1 MEIIL
6 IALVVIIYL
15 LNFSKNK
22 TPNIQ
27 TKKTNIKQKR
37 KPRAYSPGQVKKK
50 PKVSPESKLYP
61 ITWDKFVICQYCGS
75 ENRREVKC
83 CK

>member
-27 TKKTNIKQKR
+27 TKNTNIKHKR

-50 PKVSPESKLYP
+50 PKVSPESKLDP
-61 ITWDKFVICQYCGS
+61 ITWEKFVICQYCGS
-75 ENRREVKC
+75 ELSLIHI
-83 CK
+83 

>member
-1 MEIIL
+1 MI
-6 IALVVIIYL
+6 
-15 LNFSKNK
+15 
-22 TPNIQ
+22 
-27 TKKTNIKQKR
+27 KTNIKQKR

-50 PKVSPESKLYP
+50 PKVSPESKLDP

>member
-6 IALVVIIYL
+6 IALVIIIYL

-37 KPRAYSPGQVKKK
+37 KSRAYSPGQVKKK
-50 PKVSPESKLYP
+50 PKVSPESKLDP
-61 ITWDKFVICQYCGS
+61 ITWGKFLFVSTADHNIA
-75 ENRREVKC
+75 EK
-83 CK
+83 

>member
-6 IALVVIIYL
+6 IALVIIIYL

-27 TKKTNIKQKR
+27 TKKTNIKQKP
-37 KPRAYSPGQVKKK
+37 KSRAYSPGQVKKK
-50 PKVSPESKLYP
+50 PKVSQESKLDP
-61 ITWDKFVICQYCGS
+61 ITWGKFFICEYCGS
-75 ENRREVKC
+75 QHLREVKC

>member
-27 TKKTNIKQKR
+27 TKNTNIKQKL
-37 KPRAYSPGQVKKK
+37 KSRAYSPGQVKKK
-50 PKVSPESKLYP
+50 PKVSPESKLDP
-61 ITWDKFVICQYCGS
+61 ITWDKFFICQYCGS
-75 ENRREVKC
+75 ENRREVEC

>member
-1 MEIIL
+1 MEIVL
-6 IALVVIIYL
+6 ITIVIIIYL

-37 KPRAYSPGQVKKK
+37 KPRAYGPGQVKKN
-50 PKVSPESKLYP
+50 PKVSPESKLDP
-61 ITWDKFVICQYCGS
+61 ITWNKFVICQYCGS
-75 ENRREVKC
+75 ENRRELMC